1 MRVNQGIDNEH
12 RLEKL
17 RAILNH
23 ERNLV
28 LERVRELRRD
38 QAQEALPPPADE
50 MDAARSLA
58 DIETHASLIERAEER
73 LKAIDFAF
81 NRLEQGRYGVCAQC
95 GDEIS
100 LARLGALPFATYCVE
115 CQEKRNHGGRAGKLW
130 IDEPFIHQWDL
141 PEGMEETT
149 ETSRDEAVS
158 LAPEEM
164 AIPAGRQRRPEARTA
179 KQPAKPGRAK
189 PRKRK

>member
-1 MRVNQGIDNEH
+1 MRLNQRINNEH

-28 LERVRELRRD
+28 LDRVRELRRD

-95 GDEIS
+95 GDEIA
-100 LARLGALPFATYCVE
+100 LERLGALPFAAYCVE
-115 CQEKRNHGGRAGKLW
+115 CQEKRNHEGRAGKLW
-130 IDEPFIHQWDL
+130 IDEPFVHQWDL
-141 PEGMEETT
+141 PEEMEETT

-164 AIPAGRQRRPEARTA
+164 AIPAARPRRPEAKPSK
-179 KQPAKPGRAK
+179 KQAKPGRAK

>member
-1 MRVNQGIDNEH
+1 MQTNQRTDNDH
-12 RLEKL
+12 RLQKM

-23 ERNLV
+23 ERNLA

-38 QAQEALPPPADE
+38 QDQEALPPPADE

-73 LKAIDFAF
+73 LKDIDFAF
-81 NRLEQGRYGVCAQC
+81 NRLEQGRYGICAQC

-100 LARLGALPFATYCVE
+100 LERLAALPFAAYCLD
-115 CQEKRNHGGRAGKLW
+115 CQEKRNHASPAGKPW

-141 PEGMEETT
+141 PEEMEETT
-149 ETSRDEAVS
+149 ETSHDEAVP
-158 LAPEEM
+158 LAPEAM
-164 AIPAGRQRRPEARTA
+164 AIPIAPRSRPKARLSKQLA
-179 KQPAKPGRAK
+179 KAAPAK